1 MSDEFGPDF
10 ITVTDEDG
18 NDLELEFLDSLEH
31 DGVQYMA
38 FFPADED
45 AQENEEELGIVILKA
60 VTEDGEEFLSTP
72 DSDEELDTVY
82 NLFMEQIF
90 SEDDGEE

>member
-18 NDLELEFLDSLEH
+18 NDLELEFLDSLEYN
-31 DGVQYMA
+31 GVQYMA

-72 DSDEELDTVY
+72 DSDEELNTVY
-82 NLFMEQIF
+82 DLFMEQVF
-90 SEDDGEE
+90 SEEDEEE